1 VARGEVRNNGPWG
14 TFYRLGEVVEGP
26 GNIRLPWQGVEIN
39 SVCYKAEKRGG
50 ESMGWPVDEG
60 KQRQR

>member
-26 GNIRLPWQGVEIN
+26 GNIRLPVAG
-39 SVCYKAEKRGG
+39 SG
-50 ESMGWPVDEG
+50 D
-60 KQRQR
+60 